1 MSASAWDSIFGFER
15 VSLCDWPGMNSR
27 VIFLGGCNMRCPTCH
42 NYMLAWHSETMP
54 VYPRKEIEGYLKARQ
69 RWIDGVVITGGE
81 ATTVAGLDG
90 LIRDLHAL
98 NMPVK
103 LDTNG
108 MHPEV
113 VESLLAQNL
122 VDLFAVDV
130 KGPYRKYP
138 QLTGGTTQ
146 PEEAKRNLEAIFAM
160 AKKHPQAFLFR
171 LTHVPILTD
180 EDVEEARS
188 YVPEGFTLKLQRYVP
203 PRRSHA
209 ETDIETGRVSGNLV
223 HRPDFASHSESPEG
237 QRH

>member
-1 MSASAWDSIFGFER
+1 MAASAWDHIFGFER
-15 VSLCDWPGMNSR
+15 VSLCDWPGMSSS

-42 NYMLAWHSETMP
+42 NYQLAWNSHEMT
-54 VYPRKEIEGYLKARQ
+54 VYPRREIESYLTARK

-81 ATTVAGLDG
+81 ATTVTGLSG

-108 MHPEV
+108 MRPDV
-113 VESLLAQNL
+113 VLSLMEQNL

-146 PEEAKRNLEAIFAM
+146 PDEAERNLGIIFAL
-160 AKKHPQAFLFR
+160 AERQPQSFLFR
-171 LTHVPILTD
+171 LTHVPLLNDADVD
-180 EDVEEARS
+180 EAKS
-188 YVPEGFTLKLQRYVP
+188 YLPQGFTLKIQRYVP
-203 PRRSHA
+203 PRRPHA
-209 ETDIETGRVSGNLV
+209 EADLETGRLSGDLV
-223 HRPDFASHSESPEG
+223 IGPDIPSHSEGPES